1 MAIDA
6 IHNFD
11 GTQDSAESKSIW
23 PKFGVFFWQSI
34 LGKVFC
40 QLFVPS
46 TRGVDI
52 DPPSVFSP
60 PTPVLD
66 VLDTSKDKPSKRL
79 PY

>member
-6 IHNFD
+6 IHNLD
-11 GTQDSAESKSIW
+11 RTQDSTEPQSLR
-23 PKFGVFFWQSI
+23 PVFGVVGRDSE
-34 LGKVFC
+34 LRK
-40 QLFVPS
+40 LFSTSFIPS
-46 TRGVDI
+46 SRGVDI

>member
-6 IHNFD
+6 IHNLD
-11 GTQDSAESKSIW
+11 RTQDSTEPQTLRPVFSVVGRDSK
-23 PKFGVFFWQSI
+23 
-34 LGKVFC
+34 LGK
-40 QLFVPS
+40 LFSTSFIPS
-46 TRGVDI
+46 SWGVDI